1 MKKNLG
7 LSMVEV
13 MIGVIL
19 LALMVIPSL
28 NVITSKTRTVTAT
41 RDHSQAA
48 FVAQKVQETARA
60 FKFDLIESDQY
71 SSDPQMQ
78 KKTYEWKLKNEDDF
92 RRHNLNGIEYLIDEV
107 AIDPAVNKEDPDT
120 NQSVILLLFKF
131 TVKYTGKDGRDHS
144 LRINTAISRRG

>member
-1 MKKNLG
+1 MSKKFG

-19 LALMVIPSL
+19 LALIVIPSL

-60 FKFDLIESDQY
+60 FKFDLLDSDQY
-71 SSDPQMQ
+71 VSNPTMQ
-78 KKTYEWKLKNEDDF
+78 KKTYEWKLKNEDEY
-92 RRHNLNGIEYLIDEV
+92 RRHVLNGIEYLIDEV
-107 AIDPAVNKEDPDT
+107 AIDPVFNKEDPDP
-120 NQSVILLLFKF
+120 NQAIILLLFKF
-131 TVKYTGKDGRDHS
+131 TVKYKGKDGRDHN
-144 LRINTAISRRG
+144 LRINTAIARRG